1 MENNQ
6 EIIDS
11 AELNMMSTI
20 SHLETELA
28 KIRAGKANPIMLK
41 GISVEYYGNMTPLN
55 QVASV
60 STPNSQTISIQ
71 PWEKGMLEEIEKSII
86 NSNLGLNPVNNGES
100 LLINIPPLTEERRVE
115 LTKIAKSESELAK
128 VSIRNSRKDANNKI
142 KALDISEDLKSN
154 LEIDSQ
160 ELTNK
165 YIIKVDEMFTLKEK
179 DILTLQHMD
188 LIKIKDIYS
197 SPKYNSK
204 IIVAG
209 WVRAFRGNRF
219 IELNDGSTIKNIQC
233 VITESKTNNEKRQKT
248 MNRN

>member
-11 AELNMMSTI
+11 AELNMMSAI

-41 GISVEYYGNMTPLN
+41 GVSVEYYGNMTPLN

-60 STPNSQTISIQ
+60 STPNAQTISIQ
-71 PWEKGMLEEIEKSII
+71 PWEKDMLEEIEKSII

-115 LTKIAKSESELAK
+115 LTKLAKSESESAK

-160 ELTNK
+160 ELTDK
-165 YIIKVDEMFTLKEK
+165 YIKKVDEMFTLKEK
-179 DILTLQHMD
+179 DILTL
-188 LIKIKDIYS
+188 
-197 SPKYNSK
+197 
-204 IIVAG
+204 
-209 WVRAFRGNRF
+209 
-219 IELNDGSTIKNIQC
+219 
-233 VITESKTNNEKRQKT
+233 
-248 MNRN
+248 

>member
-11 AELNMMSTI
+11 AELNMMSAI

-60 STPNSQTISIQ
+60 STPNAQTISIQ
-71 PWEKGMLEEIEKSII
+71 PWEKDLLDEIEKSII
-86 NSNLGLNPVNNGES
+86 SSNLGFNPVNNGES

-115 LTKIAKSESELAK
+115 LTKFAKSESESAK
-128 VSIRNSRKDANNKI
+128 ISIRNTRKDSNNKI
-142 KALDISEDLKSN
+142 KSLEISDDLKSN

-160 ELTNK
+160 ELTDK
-165 YIIKVDEMFTLKEK
+165 YIKKVDEMFSLKER
-179 DILTLQHMD
+179 DILTL
-188 LIKIKDIYS
+188 
-197 SPKYNSK
+197 
-204 IIVAG
+204 
-209 WVRAFRGNRF
+209 
-219 IELNDGSTIKNIQC
+219 
-233 VITESKTNNEKRQKT
+233 
-248 MNRN
+248 

>member
-11 AELNMMSTI
+11 AELNMMSAI

-41 GISVEYYGNMTPLN
+41 GVSVEYYGNMTPLN

-60 STPNSQTISIQ
+60 STPNAQTISIQ
-71 PWEKGMLEEIEKSII
+71 PWEKDLLEEIEKSII

-115 LTKIAKSESELAK
+115 LTKIAKSESESAK

-160 ELTNK
+160 DLTDK
-165 YIIKVDEMFTLKEK
+165 YIKKVDEMFTLKEK
-179 DILTLQHMD
+179 DILTL
-188 LIKIKDIYS
+188 
-197 SPKYNSK
+197 
-204 IIVAG
+204 
-209 WVRAFRGNRF
+209 
-219 IELNDGSTIKNIQC
+219 
-233 VITESKTNNEKRQKT
+233 
-248 MNRN
+248 

>member
-11 AELNMMSTI
+11 AELNMMSAI
-20 SHLETELA
+20 GHLETELA

-41 GISVEYYGNMTPLN
+41 GVSVEYYGNMTPLN

-60 STPNSQTISIQ
+60 STPNAQTISIQ
-71 PWEKGMLEEIEKSII
+71 PWEKDMLEEIEKSII

-115 LTKIAKSESELAK
+115 LTKLAKSESESAK

-160 ELTNK
+160 DLTDK
-165 YIIKVDEMFTLKEK
+165 YIKKVDEMFTLKEK
-179 DILTLQHMD
+179 DILTL
-188 LIKIKDIYS
+188 
-197 SPKYNSK
+197 
-204 IIVAG
+204 
-209 WVRAFRGNRF
+209 
-219 IELNDGSTIKNIQC
+219 
-233 VITESKTNNEKRQKT
+233 
-248 MNRN
+248 